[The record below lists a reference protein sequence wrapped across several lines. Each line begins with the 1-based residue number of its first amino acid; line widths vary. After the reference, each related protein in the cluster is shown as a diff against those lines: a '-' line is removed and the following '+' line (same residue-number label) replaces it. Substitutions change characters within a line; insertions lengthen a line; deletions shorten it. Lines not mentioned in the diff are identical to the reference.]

1 MDFFTKSTGNA
12 KYFSIQPSFL
22 GGLLFWYAEETMLV
36 YWCWGGYNGEQIWPE
51 LFWAASFVHGVHF
64 ITPKWLNARDVWMIT
79 GYAKS
84 ESAWQVFQRVLPK
97 GMNTRYELLTG
108 HLRGSGTETICWA
121 QSQLAPTLWRVWMC
135 SPSQRLQPLQRR
147 VNRPVPLCWDNSP
160 PAAYIDSQNASHFV
174 DLPAHT
180 KKTKHGHENPCSADA
195 GHGLFIF

>member
-1 MDFFTKSTGNA
+1 MLRWLQWRTNLTWA
-12 KYFSIQPSFL
+12 VL
-22 GGLLFWYAEETMLV
+22 GCQLCAWCTFYHSKMAECQRCV
-36 YWCWGGYNGEQIWPE
+36 ND
-51 LFWAASFVHGVHF
+51 H
-64 ITPKWLNARDVWMIT
+64 
-79 GYAKS
+79 AKS

-108 HLRGSGTETICWA
+108 HLWGSETGTICWA

-147 VNRPVPLCWDNSP
+147 ANGQSAWKQKGNRPVSLCWDNSP

-174 DLPAHT
+174 DLPAHK
-180 KKTKHGHENPCSADA
+180 KKTKHGHETPCSADA